1 MSFPLSESAPATPP
15 ASASPPTKL
24 LSPSR
29 IALLFAASL
38 AACLVAYLAV
48 ALPGRWFSS
57 AQDQAYRASQLTVS
71 RGAAQLV
78 GDDLV
83 VARTAQDGNAVVS
96 VNTDLRAIDYPVVV
110 WSVSDVPD
118 NGKVALLWRT
128 DVEPSRLNTRPLD
141 VASGRVLPLDVHADP
156 HWLGRIV
163 GLALVIQ
170 GPLDAPI
177 RVRGVAAKPSD
188 AIETLR
194 DRARE
199 WLTPESWNGA
209 TINTVSGGADPQSLP
224 LPLLLACGIAVAVGA
239 SLVAVRR
246 RIRATL
252 PAIAMLAIALALA
265 SWFILDARWLANVA
279 RHTDDTAH
287 RYAGKDERDKHLAA
301 DDGALYAFIDKALR
315 VMPNER
321 ARVFVVADAD
331 FFRGRAAYHL
341 YPHNVWFDPYHNA
354 LPPADKLRA
363 GDWLVV
369 FQRRGV
375 QYDAALHRVR
385 WDGNVTVPAELK
397 LLDHGNALFEIQ

>member
-1 MSFPLSESAPATPP
+1 MSFSLSESAPATPP
-15 ASASPPTKL
+15 ASVSPPTKF
-24 LSPSR
+24 SPAR
-29 IALLFAASL
+29 IALIFASSL
-38 AACLVAYLAV
+38 VACLAVYLIL
-48 ALPGRWFSS
+48 ALPGRWFSP
-57 AQDQAYRASQLTVS
+57 ARDQTYRVPQLTVS
-71 RGAAQLV
+71 RGAAERH

-83 VARTAQDGNAVVS
+83 VAHPAQDGNAVIS
-96 VNTDLRAIDYPVVV
+96 VNTDLRAVDYPVVA
-110 WSVSDVPD
+110 WFASDVSDKA
-118 NGKVALLWRT
+118 KVALLWRT
-128 DVEPSRLNTRPLD
+128 DVEPARLNTRQLD
-141 VASGRVLPLDVHADP
+141 VGSGRILPLDVHADP
-156 HWLGRIV
+156 HWVGRIL

-177 RVRGVAAKPSD
+177 RVQGVAAKPSD
-188 AIETLR
+188 AFETLR
-194 DRARE
+194 DRVRE
-199 WLTPESWNGA
+199 WFAPEPWNGA
-209 TINTVSGGADPQSLP
+209 TINTVSGGAEPQSLP

-239 SLVAVRR
+239 STIAVRR
-246 RIRATL
+246 RVRDAL
-252 PAIAMLAIALALA
+252 PAIAGVAIALALA
-265 SWFILDARWLANVA
+265 SWFILDARWLANVV
-279 RHTDDTAH
+279 RHTDDTAQ

-301 DDGALYAFIDKALR
+301 DDGPLYAFIDKALR

-354 LPPADKLRA
+354 LPPADKLHA

-385 WDGNVTVPAELK
+385 WAGDVTVPAEIK

>member
-1 MSFPLSESAPATPP
+1 MSFPLSESASPAPP
-15 ASASPPTKL
+15 ARTKAPTQF
-24 LSPSR
+24 SPSR
-29 IALLFAASL
+29 IALLFGGSL
-38 AACLVAYLAV
+38 VACLIVYLAI
-48 ALPGRWFSS
+48 AMPGRWFSS
-57 AQDQAYRASQLTVS
+57 ARDQTYSAPQLMVS
-71 RGAAQLV
+71 RGAAELV

-83 VARTAQDGNAVVS
+83 VARTAQDGNAVIS
-96 VNTDLRAIDYPVVV
+96 VNTDLRAVDYPVVA
-110 WSVSDVPD
+110 WLASNVPD
-118 NGKVALLWRT
+118 NAKVALLWRT

-141 VASGRVLPLDVHADP
+141 IGSGRVLPLDVHADP
-156 HWLGRIV
+156 HWLGRIL

-177 RVRGVAAKPSD
+177 RVRGVTAKPSD
-188 AIETLR
+188 ALETLR

-199 WLTPESWNGA
+199 WFAPESWNGA
-209 TINTVSGGADPQSLP
+209 TINTVSGGAELQSLP
-224 LPLLLACGIAVAVGA
+224 LPLLLACGIAVAVGV
-239 SLVAVRR
+239 SVVAVRR
-246 RIRATL
+246 RIRSAL

-265 SWFILDARWLANVA
+265 SWFILDARWLANIA

-301 DDGALYAFIDKALR
+301 DDGALFAFIDKALR
-315 VMPNER
+315 VMPDDR